1 MKAVVQ
7 TRYGSPDVLRVQD
20 VPQPAPKAGEVL
32 ICVRAASLTPSDSAF
47 RKGDPFLIRLMYGV
61 RKPRLLIGG
70 VEFAGDVSGIGEGV
84 TLFQPGNAVFGMSP
98 DRFGAHGEY
107 LCLPEAKPIIRKPD
121 GMSYADAVSIA
132 DGPCTA
138 LTYLRDVAH
147 LQPGQ
152 RVLVNGAS
160 GSVGAAAVQLAKHYG
175 AHVTGVCS
183 TRNLELV
190 RSLGADAVIDYTH
203 ENFTRCGK
211 QWDVIFDA
219 VGKSSFGRCRR
230 ALTPKGVYMTTV
242 PTLGTLVAI
251 VRTAFGGRKAKFTT
265 AGLKQTKDNLS
276 VLAGLYETGQ
286 LRAVIDCEYPLDDV
300 PDAHRYVEAGHKRG
314 SVVIQVAA

>member
-20 VPQPAPKAGEVL
+20 VPQPTPKADEVL
-32 ICVRAASLTPSDSAF
+32 IRVRAASLTPSDSAF
-47 RKGDPFLIRLMYGV
+47 RKGDPFLIRIMYGL
-61 RKPRLLIGG
+61 RKPRLPIGG
-70 VEFAGDVSGIGEGV
+70 VEFAGDVVGVGEGV
-84 TLFQPGNAVFGMSP
+84 TSFQRGDAVFGMSP
-98 DRFGAHGEY
+98 DHFGAHGEY
-107 LCLPEAKPIIRKPD
+107 LCLSEAKPVIRKPD
-121 GMSYADAVSIA
+121 GMAYADAVSIA

-138 LTYLRDVAH
+138 LSYLRDVARV
-147 LQPGQ
+147 QPGQ

-203 ENFTRCGK
+203 EDFTRSGQ

-219 VGKSSFGRCRR
+219 VGKSSYGRCRR
-230 ALTPKGVYMTTV
+230 ALTPKGMYMTTV

-265 AGLKQTKDNLS
+265 AGLKQTKDNLMF
-276 VLAGLYETGQ
+276 LAGLYETGQ
-286 LRAVIDCEYPLDDV
+286 LRAVIDREYPLDKV
-300 PDAHRYVEAGHKRG
+300 PDAHRYVETERKRG